1 MRQLLMEKNC
11 QTQLKPRKDVVNKYK
26 LHLRNKTIAIVFTL
40 VVAVLLAFP
49 QNLAFAE
56 YENLSITG
64 IAQVKTDASL
74 HVTEQRAF
82 SFDESYSAIV
92 WNVPGIRDES
102 LISVSSVR
110 ALQANKEGKSTGKWR
125 AFKEVPFNQSWRN
138 LVTRTGGITK
148 VMGEYFDGVDRSNSK
163 EFITKPK
170 SRTYSF
176 DSTNDNIYI
185 FPKNVKKTTVY
196 ECNYNISKALRVYDD
211 VAELYWTY
219 SNPVDD
225 DVARD
230 IRMKIQL
237 PVPEKAEVLPN
248 ENVFA
253 WGHGPQG
260 SLDIRSDG
268 VIDIKVPEVRTGQYS
283 MVHVVFPRSWLRN
296 VNMKSD
302 VYHTGTRLGYA
313 LDEEDGWTDTHS
325 SYVFNNYA
333 IILFLLGLSFISVVV
348 SILLYLIYGR
358 EKKPSEL
365 EDYCFGSLANA
376 EDAEAFLENRA
387 QNCEACE
394 GSIRGENPA
403 ICGRLLRWNRHSA
416 YDLAY
421 VLQGL
426 CDKGV
431 VQITLS
437 SDPGKIR
444 FRLAPS
450 TKNVQLD
457 DIEQGALY
465 LFFEEIGDGYQSIS
479 IDDISQYC
487 AKNSNAA
494 YLAMRKWQ
502 DIVSKHIDKA
512 DVFDIKSRGASY
524 IVYGIAAFM
533 AVVGIGSLVFGLSI
547 WGAIASFVASAT
559 CITIAYNMPRRTQKG
574 VDLAN
579 KLENC
584 EPLRSSQRPLWEEP
598 LANAFG
604 KVLTA

>member
-1 MRQLLMEKNC
+1 MRQLLMKKNC
-11 QTQLKPRKDVVNKYK
+11 QTQLKPRKDAADKSKFLLGN
-26 LHLRNKTIAIVFTL
+26 NTIAIVLTL
-40 VVAVLLAFP
+40 VVVALLAFP
-49 QNLAFAE
+49 QNTAFAE

-102 LISVSSVR
+102 TINVSSVR

-125 AFKEVPFNQSWRN
+125 AYKEVPFNQSWRN
-138 LVTRTGGITK
+138 LISKTDGTTK
-148 VMGEYFDGVDRSNSK
+148 AMNEYFDGVDRSSSK
-163 EFITKPK
+163 EFVTKPK
-170 SRTYSF
+170 SRTYSY
-176 DSTNDNIYI
+176 DSSNDNIYI

-196 ECNYNISKALRVYDD
+196 ECNYNISKAIRVYDD

-219 SNPVDD
+219 SDPIDD
-225 DVARD
+225 ELARD
-230 IRMKIQL
+230 IHMKIQL

-260 SLDIRSDG
+260 SLNIRSDG
-268 VIDIKVPEVRTGQYS
+268 VIDIKVPEVRAGQYS

-313 LDEEDGWTDTHS
+313 LSEEDGWTDTYS
-325 SYVFNNYA
+325 SYVFNKYA
-333 IILFLLGLSFISVVV
+333 VILTILGLCFVSVVV
-348 SILLYLIYGR
+348 SIVLYLIYGR
-358 EKKPSEL
+358 EKEPSAL
-365 EDYCFGSLANA
+365 EEYCFGSSANTKDA
-376 EDAEAFLENRA
+376 SGFLDSKSQGCED
-387 QNCEACE
+387 CESSMRE
-394 GSIRGENPA
+394 ENPA
-403 ICGRLLRWNRHSA
+403 VCGRLLRWNRHSS

-421 VLQGL
+421 VLQKL

-431 VQITLS
+431 VQITS
-437 SDPGKIR
+437 SADPGKIR
-444 FRLAPS
+444 LRLAPS
-450 TKNVQLD
+450 TKNTQLD

-479 IDDISQYC
+479 IDDIHQYC
-487 AKNSNAA
+487 VKDSNAA
-494 YLAMRKWQ
+494 YLAMRNWQ
-502 DIVSKHIDKA
+502 SIVSAQIDKA
-512 DVFDIKSRGASY
+512 DVFDIKSRSVSY

-533 AVVGIGSLVFGLSI
+533 AAVGIGSLIFDLSF
-547 WGAIASFVASAT
+547 WGAIASFVASVT
-559 CITIAYNMPRRTQKG
+559 CIAIAYNMPRRTQKG

-584 EPLRSSQRPLWEEP
+584 EPLRSSQRPIWEEP

-604 KVLTA
+604 DALTA